1 MGRATEAGDGAGC
14 SSETFTISVAVTGG
28 AHSAG
33 GVGERLLGAVVRVGV
48 EVRAGVVEVV
58 VEVEVEV
65 EAGAEAWTGAES
77 SAGAGGP
84 VEAALGAAGLL

>member
-1 MGRATEAGDGAGC
+1 MGRVIEVGDGVGC

-58 VEVEVEV
+58 LEVE
-65 EAGAEAWTGAES
+65 AEAWTGAGS

-84 VEAALGAAGLL
+84 AEAALGAAGLL

>member
-1 MGRATEAGDGAGC
+1 MGRATEAGDGAAC

-58 VEVEVEV
+58 LEVEV
-65 EAGAEAWTGAES
+65 EAGAEVWTGAGS
-77 SAGAGGP
+77 SA
-84 VEAALGAAGLL
+84 EAALAAAGLL

>member
-1 MGRATEAGDGAGC
+1 MGRTTEAGDWAGC

-28 AHSAG
+28 ARSAR

-58 VEVEVEV
+58 LEVEV
-65 EAGAEAWTGAES
+65 EAGAEAWTGAGS

-84 VEAALGAAGLL
+84 AEAALDAAGLL

>member
-1 MGRATEAGDGAGC
+1 MGRGIEVGDGVGC

-48 EVRAGVVEVV
+48 EVRAGVVDVV
-58 VEVEVEV
+58 LEVEV
-65 EAGAEAWTGAES
+65 EAGAEAWTGAGS

-84 VEAALGAAGLL
+84 AEAALGAAALL